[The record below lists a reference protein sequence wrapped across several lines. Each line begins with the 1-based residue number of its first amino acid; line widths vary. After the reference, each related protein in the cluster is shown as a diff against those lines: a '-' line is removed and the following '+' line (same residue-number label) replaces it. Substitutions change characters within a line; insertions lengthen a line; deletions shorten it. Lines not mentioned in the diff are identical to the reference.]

1 MNEKKYAKNK
11 HKKKIKKKIITIK
24 IIKKNPPPFKSKI
37 QPIFLLLP

>member
-1 MNEKKYAKNK
+1 MRKNMQRTNT
-11 HKKKIKKKIITIK
+11 KKKIKKKIITIK

>member
-1 MNEKKYAKNK
+1 MRKNMQRTNT
-11 HKKKIKKKIITIK
+11 KKITKKIITIK